1 MTKYIRQAK
10 LTDGSTYYR
19 YNPPSR
25 YVEEGIV
32 KRCNL
37 GTNKADAI
45 KQGAKLNA
53 LIKDYEKQLKARPNA
68 MNDKTL
74 TGLVRDY
81 YLSYEFNEL
90 RDETKAQYKYFLG
103 VLLDTVVNGRAL
115 RLHRY
120 NSISTGMAR
129 TAYEMWCKRGVYMA
143 NHVMSCARVVYSHGI
158 NMDYCEINPFSN
170 VKKHATQSRRVVWT
184 KENVMRFLEVAYSD
198 FKTRNV
204 GLIAQMSY
212 EWCQRVGDM
221 RLLQWSSLDL
231 PRQRVNIEQS
241 KRRAKV
247 FLPIEDDLCEMLRE
261 QENDFGFQEWVVPNP
276 VPRRGSYN
284 PYSLYKLPNKARRI
298 MNMAGLSQDLR
309 LSDLRRTGTMEMVD
323 AGVSMGQI
331 MSVTGHVN
339 PQSVKPYLKNT
350 FASANNALKLRKEN
364 ANG

>member
-1 MTKYIRQAK
+1 MTKYIREAT
-10 LTDGSTYYR
+10 LSDGSVYYR

-37 GTNKADAI
+37 GTNKADAFR
-45 KQGAKLNA
+45 KGAEFNT
-53 LIKDYEKQLKARPNA
+53 LINVYEKQRKSLPNA

-90 RDETKAQYKYFLG
+90 KDETKSQYNYFLN
-103 VLLDTVVNGRAL
+103 VLADTVVNGRAL
-115 RLHRY
+115 RLHKY
-120 NSISTGMAR
+120 NSITTGMAR
-129 TAYEMWCKRGVYMA
+129 TAYEMWCKRGIHMA

-170 VKKHATQSRRVVWT
+170 VKKHATKSRGVVWT
-184 KENVMRFLEVAYSD
+184 RHDITQLLSVAYSD
-198 FKTRNV
+198 FKTRNI

-247 FLPIEDDLCEMLRE
+247 FLPIEDDLCEMLVE

-284 PYSLYKLPNKARRI
+284 PYSLYKLPRHARRL
-298 MNMAGLSQDLR
+298 MNEAGLSADLR